1 MRFLRP
7 ADQIT
12 MNPVRL
18 AADAKQAALEMARN
32 GWQRA
37 HPAPRTGIP
46 VPGEGGLAELKI
58 GIHMFRSGGYI
69 SDYDAV
75 IAGKIA
81 HVLCGGRLT
90 GPAAV
95 SEQYL
100 LDLEREASL
109 SLYGEPKTQARI
121 EHMLRTGKPLR
132 N

>member
-1 MRFLRP
+1 M
-7 ADQIT
+7 
-12 MNPVRL
+12 
-18 AADAKQAALEMARN
+18 
-32 GWQRA
+32 
-37 HPAPRTGIP
+37 
-46 VPGEGGLAELKI
+46 AELKI

-69 SDYDAV
+69 SDHDAV

-90 GPAAV
+90 GTAAV

-100 LDLEREASL
+100 LDLEREVSL